1 MSVRDEIEQL
11 LAAGRAA
18 EAQADAKQALARHPD
33 DAGLH
38 YLLGKAC
45 LKTGDWQGALN
56 AFLEAERIDPDS
68 PAVQSRQMVQEILD
82 FYCKDY
88 YNP

>member
-1 MSVRDEIEQL
+1 MSVREEIEQL
-11 LAAGRAA
+11 LADGRAI
-18 EAQADAKQALARHPD
+18 EAQEAARQALARHPD
-33 DAGLH
+33 DAMLH

-45 LKTGDWQGALN
+45 LKTEDWRGALN